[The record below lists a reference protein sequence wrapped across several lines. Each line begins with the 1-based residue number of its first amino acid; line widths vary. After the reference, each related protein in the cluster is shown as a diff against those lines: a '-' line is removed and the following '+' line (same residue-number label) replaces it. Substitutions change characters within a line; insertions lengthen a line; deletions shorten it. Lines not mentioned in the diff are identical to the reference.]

1 MTKSHQHHNH
11 NNNNA
16 EGNIKTAFFLN
27 LFFTVIEFIG
37 GALTNSMAI
46 LSDAVHDLGDSIS
59 LGLSW
64 YFQNL
69 SKKGSNQVYT
79 YGYKRF
85 SLMGAIINS
94 LILLVGS
101 VIILITAIP
110 RLKNPQQP
118 ETEGMIWLAILGI
131 IVNGAA
137 ILRLRRGKSLNE
149 KVVSLHMLEDVLGWV
164 AVLIGAIVMN
174 FINLPVLDPILSI
187 AIAGYVLFNIFKNMR
202 ESLRII
208 LQGTPD
214 AVDTDKIIKIISK
227 IPDIQSIHDVHIWST
242 DGEFNIMTV
251 HVVLHEAKDMNYLY
265 VLKEDIRKKLAE
277 YNIQHATIEF
287 ETINEDCILENCH

>member
-1 MTKSHQHHNH
+1 MSKSHQHHNH
-11 NNNNA
+11 NP
-16 EGNIKTAFFLN
+16 EGNIKAAFFLN
-27 LFFTVIEFIG
+27 LLFTVIEFIG
-37 GALTNSMAI
+37 GASTNSMAI

-64 YFQNL
+64 YFQRL
-69 SKKGSNQVYT
+69 SKKGSNKVYT

-101 VIILITAIP
+101 SLILISAIP
-110 RLKNPQQP
+110 RLKNPEQP
-118 ETEGMIWLAILGI
+118 ETEGMILLAILGI

-149 KVVSLHMLEDVLGWV
+149 KVVTLHMLEDVLGWM

-174 FINLPVLDPILSI
+174 FVYIPILDPILSI
-187 AIAGYVLFNIFKNMR
+187 AIACYVLSNIFKNMR
-202 ESLRII
+202 ESFRII
-208 LQGTPD
+208 LQGAPN
-214 AVDTDKIIKIISK
+214 AIDTDKIIEIVSEFTEV
-227 IPDIQSIHDVHIWST
+227 QSVHDVHIWSA

-251 HVVLHEAKDMNYLY
+251 HVVLHEGKSLSDLY
-265 VLKEDIRKKLAE
+265 VLKEAIRTKLAE

-287 ETINEDCILENCH
+287 ETPNEDCILENCH

>member
-1 MTKSHQHHNH
+1 MGKAHQHHNH
-11 NNNNA
+11 NNNA

-27 LFFTVIEFIG
+27 LLFSFIEFIG
-37 GALTNSMAI
+37 GIMTNSMAI

-59 LGLSW
+59 LGMSW
-64 YFQNL
+64 YFQRL
-69 SKKGSNQVYT
+69 SKKESDKVYT

-101 VIILITAIP
+101 SIILVSAIP
-110 RLKNPQQP
+110 RLKNPVQP
-118 ETEGMIWLAILGI
+118 ETEGMILLAFLGI

-137 ILRLRRGKSLNE
+137 ILRLRKGKSLNE

-164 AVLIGAIVMN
+164 AVLIGALVMN
-174 FINLPVLDPILSI
+174 FANIPILDPILSI
-187 AIAGYVLFNIFKNMR
+187 AIAAYVLFNVFRNMR
-202 ESLRII
+202 ESFRII

-214 AVDTDKIIKIISK
+214 AIDTDKIVEVISK
-227 IPDIQSIHDVHIWST
+227 FPEVESVHDVHIWSA

-251 HVVLHEAKDMNYLY
+251 HVVLREAKPLSFLH
-265 VLKEDIRKKLAE
+265 VLKDEIRIKLSKH
-277 YNIQHATIEF
+277 NIQHVTIEF
-287 ETINEDCILENCH
+287 ETPNEDCIMEDCC

>member
-1 MTKSHQHHNH
+1 MSKSHQHHNH
-11 NNNNA
+11 NP
-16 EGNIKTAFFLN
+16 EGNIKAAFFLN
-27 LFFTVIEFIG
+27 LLFTVIEFIG

-64 YFQNL
+64 YFQRL
-69 SKKGSNQVYT
+69 SKKGSNKVYT

-101 VIILITAIP
+101 SLILISAIP
-110 RLKNPQQP
+110 RLKNPEQP
-118 ETEGMIWLAILGI
+118 ETEGMILLAILGI

-149 KVVSLHMLEDVLGWV
+149 KVVTLHMLEDVLGWV

-174 FINLPVLDPILSI
+174 FVYIPILDPILSI
-187 AIAGYVLFNIFKNMR
+187 AIACYVLSNIFKNMR
-202 ESLRII
+202 ESFRII
-208 LQGTPD
+208 LQGAPN
-214 AVDTDKIIKIISK
+214 AIDTDKIIEIVSEFTEV
-227 IPDIQSIHDVHIWST
+227 QSVHDVHIWSA

-251 HVVLHEAKDMNYLY
+251 HVVLHEGKSLSYLY
-265 VLKEDIRKKLAE
+265 VLKEAIRTKLAE

-287 ETINEDCILENCH
+287 ETPNEDCILENCH

>member
-1 MTKSHQHHNH
+1 MSKSHQHHNH
-11 NNNNA
+11 NP
-16 EGNIKTAFFLN
+16 EGNIKAAFFLN
-27 LFFTVIEFIG
+27 LLFTVIEFIG

-64 YFQNL
+64 YFQRL
-69 SKKGSNQVYT
+69 SKKGSNKVYT

-101 VIILITAIP
+101 SLILISAIP
-110 RLKNPQQP
+110 QLKNPEQP
-118 ETEGMIWLAILGI
+118 ETEGMILLAILGI

-149 KVVSLHMLEDVLGWV
+149 KVVTLHMLEDVLGWV

-174 FINLPVLDPILSI
+174 FVYIPILDPILSI
-187 AIAGYVLFNIFKNMR
+187 AIACYVLSNIFKNMR
-202 ESLRII
+202 ESFRII
-208 LQGTPD
+208 LQGAPN
-214 AVDTDKIIKIISK
+214 AIDTDKIIEIVSEFTEV
-227 IPDIQSIHDVHIWST
+227 QSVHDVHIWSA

-251 HVVLHEAKDMNYLY
+251 HVVLHEGKSLSDLY
-265 VLKEDIRKKLAE
+265 VLKEAIRTKLAE

-287 ETINEDCILENCH
+287 ETPNEDCILENCH

>member
-1 MTKSHQHHNH
+1 MSKSHQHHNH
-11 NNNNA
+11 NP
-16 EGNIKTAFFLN
+16 EGNIKAAFFLN
-27 LFFTVIEFIG
+27 LLFTVIEFIG

-64 YFQNL
+64 YFQRL
-69 SKKGSNQVYT
+69 SKKGSNKVYT

-101 VIILITAIP
+101 SLILISAIP
-110 RLKNPQQP
+110 RLKNPEQP
-118 ETEGMIWLAILGI
+118 ETEGMILLAILGI

-149 KVVSLHMLEDVLGWV
+149 KVVTLHMLEDVLGWV

-174 FINLPVLDPILSI
+174 FVYIPILDPILSI
-187 AIAGYVLFNIFKNMR
+187 AIACYVLSNIFKNMR
-202 ESLRII
+202 ESFRII
-208 LQGTPD
+208 LQGAPN
-214 AVDTDKIIKIISK
+214 AIDTDKIIEIVSEFTEV
-227 IPDIQSIHDVHIWST
+227 QSVHDVHIWSA

-251 HVVLHEAKDMNYLY
+251 HVVLHEGKSLSDLY
-265 VLKEDIRKKLAE
+265 VLKEAIRTKLAE

-287 ETINEDCILENCH
+287 ETPNEDCILENCH